1 MKNDSETSGSGLAT
15 RKNGIADHILE
26 EFEEGITVKA
36 QQAGSLANEKEPT
49 DASRN

>member
-15 RKNGIADHILE
+15 RKNGITDHILE
-26 EFEEGITVKA
+26 GFEESIAVKA
-36 QQAGSLANEKEPT
+36 QVAGSLANEKEPR